1 MRDENPPM
9 MFWDYCTKQRD
20 LISNIMA
27 KDIFQL
33 RGNAPYFAT
42 FGEEGKIS
50 NIYQLGWYKWFY
62 FHEASVDFHLP

>member
-42 FGEEGKIS
+42 FGEEGKI
-50 NIYQLGWYKWFY
+50 
-62 FHEASVDFHLP
+62 